1 MENNNNKNN
10 RPKVVPKI
18 KHRYGSDY
26 QIISEKS
33 NSRPRKKNI
42 CDTHIDGA

>member
-1 MENNNNKNN
+1 MEEIKKEKKKIIP
-10 RPKVVPKI
+10 RI

-26 QIISEKS
+26 QIYKEN
-33 NSRPRKKNI
+33 NSGTRRRRNI